1 MQKGELQIEKKV
13 QSPSS
18 IKTYKQCP
26 RKYYYAYILGI
37 AQPPNIHTVR
47 GNIAH
52 SALEH
57 FFDVDT
63 SMISMENYEAHL
75 KIIMQQLLLKEWQN
89 YRRQL
94 DTLELTQDRQIHYF
108 EETLNMLFNWLD
120 LFCSKI
126 EKKEGNFQERFK
138 QLTPIRELMFVS
150 EQYHTRGI
158 IDAIEHNGDGTVRLM
173 DYKTSSSENLN
184 EHLLQLGIYSLLY
197 YDKHGVMP
205 KQVGVYFLKGKET
218 AVEVDDELLDMAK
231 KEIEHIHAVTQTRDI
246 NHYPKSPGPLC
257 KYSTGQC
264 PYFDICRPFDD

>member
-1 MQKGELQIEKKV
+1 MQKGELKERKV

-26 RKYYYAYILGI
+26 RKYYYSYILELE
-37 AQPPNIHTVR
+37 QPPNIHTVR

-52 SALEH
+52 SVLEH

-63 SMISMENYEAHL
+63 SFMTLDDYGPHL
-75 KIIMQQLLLKEWQN
+75 KLIMQQLLLKEWKH
-89 YRRQL
+89 YKPQL
-94 DTLELTQDRQIHYF
+94 DKLGLTQDEQIHYF
-108 EETLNMLFNWLD
+108 EETLNMLFNWLE
-120 LFCSKI
+120 LFCRKL
-126 EKKEGNFQERFK
+126 EAKEGTFQERFK

-150 EQYHTRGI
+150 EKYHARGI
-158 IDAIEHNGDGTVRLM
+158 IDAIEHNADGTVRLM

-197 YDKHGVMP
+197 FDKHGVMP

-218 AVEVDDELLDMAK
+218 AIEVDEELIEMAK
-231 KEIEHIHAVTQTRDI
+231 KEIEHVHAVTQTQDV
-246 NHYPKSPGPLC
+246 NHYPKSPSPLC

-264 PYFDICRPFDD
+264 PFFDICRPFEKK